1 MIAALVVASTLLSA
15 PAYGQQPAWA
25 VAVGRSFCS
34 LRQSGMESR
43 EALRAALRHHLPT
56 WLDEMLADGT
66 RIAGMRIAVVIAEEC
81 PSLGADLLAGAGAG
95 RGAAADAL
103 PQGPP
108 QAKPRSNSQAC
119 SSFLLVEGRKQCL

>member
-1 MIAALVVASTLLSA
+1 
-15 PAYGQQPAWA
+15 
-25 VAVGRSFCS
+25 
-34 LRQSGMESR
+34 
-43 EALRAALRHHLPT
+43 
-56 WLDEMLADGT
+56 MLADGT